1 MKTENNAS
9 MYFFL
14 YRDQSCYDIIL
25 LYNAMK
31 KKVLSDSDEVSGC
44 VLYIGIARWEK
55 WDWSIFLTWCKSTLF
70 GHCNT
75 VGYIAN

>member
-44 VLYIGIARWEK
+44 VLYIGIARWE
-55 WDWSIFLTWCKSTLF
+55 T
-70 GHCNT
+70 
-75 VGYIAN
+75 

>member
-1 MKTENNAS
+1 MKTENKAACI
-9 MYFFL
+9 FFL

-44 VLYIGIARWEK
+44 VLNVGIAGLDK
-55 WDWSIFLTWCKSTLF
+55 
-70 GHCNT
+70 
-75 VGYIAN
+75 